1 VEVLHDFLEYP
12 WAWRALLASI
22 MVAVS
27 CGILGTFITLRNMS
41 LLGDA
46 LSHAVLPGI
55 VVSYL
60 FLGYNVLGF
69 YIGAVIAG
77 LLCAV
82 AITWLQKKAGARSD
96 AAIGIVFS
104 AMFAMG
110 VIGISYLSRTQ
121 GVHLDLKDFLF
132 GNVLGVTDFDLK
144 VSALILGFV
153 ILCIVSFY
161 KYFFISSFQ
170 PKVAN
175 TLGIPEDFM
184 HYFIMLL
191 LSFVVVSALQTV
203 GVIMVVSM
211 LIAPSS
217 TALLMAKRLPWVL
230 VISGILGAVSAFLGI
245 YFSIYLET
253 TPGPAIALVS
263 TGIYLLAVLFAPKK
277 GLWTKLFISQK
288 HYAKIITEDFLKW
301 IYKRGKTTDIDIQT
315 YWKSQKAPYLTK
327 KYAQFKIRDL
337 GLTKFSDHNVE
348 LTSNG
353 LAVAERII
361 RAHRLWET
369 FMVNKMGMAQD
380 QIHREAEGLEH
391 VMTEEYLKELEEF
404 LDFPRQDPHGSP
416 IP

>member
-1 VEVLHDFLEYP
+1 MEVLRDFLEYP

-82 AITWLQKKAGARSD
+82 AIMKLQKKAGARSD

-132 GNVLGVTDFDLK
+132 GNVLGVSDFDLK

-161 KYFFISSFQ
+161 KYFLSASSTQSSQYIGYSRRLYALF
-170 PKVAN
+170 
-175 TLGIPEDFM
+175 
-184 HYFIMLL
+184 HYVVVL
-191 LSFVVVSALQTV
+191 FVVVSALQTV

-217 TALLMAKRLPWVL
+217 TASLLAKRLPWVL

-301 IYKRGKTTDIDIQT
+301 MYKRDYYRLRNSRLLEIS
-315 YWKSQKAPYLTK
+315 KSALFYK
-327 KYAQFKIRDL
+327 KIC
-337 GLTKFSDHNVE
+337 
-348 LTSNG
+348 
-353 LAVAERII
+353 
-361 RAHRLWET
+361 
-369 FMVNKMGMAQD
+369 
-380 QIHREAEGLEH
+380 
-391 VMTEEYLKELEEF
+391 
-404 LDFPRQDPHGSP
+404 P
-416 IP
+416 I